1 MRLKSISVI
10 LFLVFFGCSKQQK
23 EPEYPAR
30 LPITEQTKE
39 VTAIPAYVAPSS
51 EGNIVDIDE
60 KEAAPF
66 AGVLLDEIKAT
77 KAAELRI
84 AYDEVYRLALANQ
97 KFTLSVIQ
105 IQEQELYR
113 ADKMID
119 VKERQ
124 LAEIR
129 DSWWERN
136 KVWVGVGV
144 GLLGGVG
151 LSLAAGTVW
160 SKIEK

>member
-1 MRLKSISVI
+1 MRFKSISLI
-10 LFLVFFGCSKQQK
+10 LFLALGCSKQTK

-30 LPITEQTKE
+30 LPITEQAKE
-39 VTAIPAYVAPSS
+39 LTTIPAYVAPSS
-51 EGNIVDIDE
+51 EGKIVDVEE

-77 KAAELRI
+77 KVAELRI
-84 AYDEVYRLALANQ
+84 AYDEVYRLALADR
-97 KFTLSVIQ
+97 KYALSVIQ

-113 ADKMID
+113 ADKLID
-119 VKERQ
+119 VREKQ
-124 LAEIR
+124 LKEIR

-151 LSLAAGTVW
+151 VSLAAGTVW
-160 SKIEK
+160 SRIEK